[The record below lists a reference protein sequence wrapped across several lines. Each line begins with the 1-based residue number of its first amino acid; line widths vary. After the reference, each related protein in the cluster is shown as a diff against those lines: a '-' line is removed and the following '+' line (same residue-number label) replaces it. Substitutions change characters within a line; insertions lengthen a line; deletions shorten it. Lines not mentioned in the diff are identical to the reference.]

1 MPGPAEDIARLRGQ
15 VQKGDADA
23 IVKAGDT
30 YNPVFIGDLR
40 ALQKSLK
47 KKELY
52 PLVDPDLASKTRG

>member
-1 MPGPAEDIARLRGQ
+1 MPGEAEDIAHLRGQ

-30 YNPVFIGDLR
+30 YNPVFIGDLT

-47 KKELY
+47 KKEGDIPWLIRI
-52 PLVDPDLASKTRG
+52 SQQN